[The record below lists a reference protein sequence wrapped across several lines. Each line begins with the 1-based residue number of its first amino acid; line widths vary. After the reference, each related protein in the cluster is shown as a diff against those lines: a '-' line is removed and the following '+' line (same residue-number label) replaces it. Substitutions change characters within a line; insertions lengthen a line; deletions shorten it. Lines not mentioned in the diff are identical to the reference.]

1 MQIKE
6 KANVDLVE
14 QKSEDNEAET
24 WLFMD
29 DAFLFK
35 KLY

>member
-6 KANVDLVE
+6 KANFDLVE

-24 WLFMD
+24 WSLMD
-29 DAFLFK
+29 DAFPF
-35 KLY
+35 